1 MPGSAACH
9 PLVAALFD
17 VGPVMADSYVTWQE
31 LESWQNVTGVDLD
44 PWEASTIIDLSKT
57 YFRQREEAKSFAA
70 LCPWPKGRNIWKY
83 VQDEKQKKDREQE
96 STRLKESKEKAPD
109 GPRKRH
115 RNPPS
120 R

>member
-17 VGPVMADSYVTWQE
+17 VGPVMADSYITWQE

-96 STRLKESKEKAPD
+96 STRLKESKEKASD